1 VAIGIDKI
9 HFDAFEKILT
19 SSGCLEMTSINS
31 FQRGLGCVS
40 KSLKNFVWK
49 KFHSSNNINNADDS
63 LLVRK
68 KKKLDSRLA
77 ENNLNNFKYVL

>member
-1 VAIGIDKI
+1 MI
-9 HFDAFEKILT
+9 
-19 SSGCLEMTSINS
+19 SINS

-40 KSLKNFVWK
+40 KSLKNSIWK
-49 KFHSSNNINNADDS
+49 KFHSNNNINNADDA

-68 KKKLDSRLA
+68 KKKPDSRLA

>member
-1 VAIGIDKI
+1 
-9 HFDAFEKILT
+9 
-19 SSGCLEMTSINS
+19 MTSISS

-40 KSLKNFVWK
+40 KSLKNYNSK
-49 KFHSSNNINNADDS
+49 KFHSNNNINNADDA

-68 KKKLDSRLA
+68 MKKPDSRLA